1 MFYEVGYGIITVT
14 NRDLD
19 ERDNMRKILLL
30 GCSGSGKS
38 TFAVKLHDATG
49 LPLFHLDNVWWR
61 PDRTHISRDEFDAK
75 LEELLE
81 LDSWIID
88 GDYSRTYE
96 RRIAACDTIIFL
108 DYGEEVCMEGIIGRI
123 GRERRDIPWTEN
135 ELDPELVDLVKKY
148 ELENKPLL
156 LELFNQ
162 YPEKCVVALRSRADA
177 DRWFMKNCVIGSVVK
192 GTVDRPL
199 GSAHPDYPD
208 MIYPVNYGYIEGV
221 IAGDGQEQ
229 DAYILGTDKPIEM
242 FEGKVIAIYHRFNDV
257 EDKWIVS
264 LDGSDYSDD
273 VILQAIYFQEQYYE
287 GELVR

>member
-1 MFYEVGYGIITVT
+1 
-14 NRDLD
+14 
-19 ERDNMRKILLL
+19 MRKILVL

-38 TFAVKLHDATG
+38 TFAVKLHNVTG

-75 LEELLE
+75 LEELIDH
-81 LDSWIID
+81 DSWIID

-96 RRIAACDTIIFL
+96 RRIAACDTIVFL
-108 DYGEEVCMEGIIGRI
+108 DYGEEVCMKGIIGRI
-123 GRERRDIPWTEN
+123 GQKRGDIPWIEN
-135 ELDPELVDLVKKY
+135 ELDPELVELVKKY
-148 ELENKPLL
+148 ESENKPLL
-156 LELFNQ
+156 LELFNR
-162 YPEKCVVALRSRADA
+162 YPEKCVITLHSRDDA
-177 DRWFMKNCVIGSVVK
+177 DHWLIKNCVIGSVVK

-199 GSAHPDYPD
+199 GSTHPNHSD
-208 MIYPVNYGYIEGV
+208 MIYPINYGYVKGV

-229 DAYILGTDKPIEM
+229 DVYILGTDKPIEM
-242 FEGKVIAIYHRFNDV
+242 FEGKVIAVYHRFDDV

-273 VILQAIYFQEQYYE
+273 EILQTIHFQEQYYE